1 MESERYTEEFLRQEE
16 QQRRGRIVLHTVPLL
31 LFPFLA
37 AIVFGVLARLIL
49 GEDFIARSPPVS
61 GPLPPFVPLAI
72 LFIFASATIVL
83 VRLGR
88 PTISAL
94 LLIGI
99 WTFSTTLAALQGGVT
114 TFLPALMIVPICAA
128 GLLFDRTATIVLATL
143 ASGLLLLATILE
155 FNAIALPF
163 SAARPLLDDRPL
175 VSFMFWLLLFWTV
188 ALLTS
193 LLAGGLQQALR
204 ESRRRATELARLSA
218 QLEERVA
225 HQTAELLAQAQ
236 EKAALEER
244 TRLAREIHDTLA
256 QGLTG
261 ISVQLGAA
269 RQAAARAANAGQP
282 DSPAET
288 ALQTSLDIAHRL
300 ARETLNEA
308 RRSVWNLRSMAL
320 ERGSLAGALEGLA
333 AYPPREGM
341 QISFATRGEAF
352 PIAPAAESELLRI
365 AQEALANSGKHSQ
378 ATRVDIE
385 LRYQADGIEL
395 TVTDNGAG
403 FLEQI
408 LADQGTIGSP
418 WGGFGLQG
426 IRERLQ
432 AMGGSLTLRNEQ
444 GAHVCA
450 RVPREPAAARTET

>member
-16 QQRRGRIVLHTVPLL
+16 QERRGRVVLHTVPLL

-37 AIVFGVLARLIL
+37 ALVFGVLARLIL
-49 GEDFIARSPPVS
+49 GQDFIVRNNPLRGPV
-61 GPLPPFVPLAI
+61 PPFAPLAT
-72 LFIFASATIVL
+72 LFIFATATIVL

-88 PTISAL
+88 PTISAV
-94 LLIGI
+94 LLIGV
-99 WTFSTTLAALQGGVT
+99 WTFSTTLAALQGGVS

-128 GLLFDRTATIVLATL
+128 GLLFDRLASIVLATL
-143 ASGLLLLATILE
+143 ASGLLLLAAILE

-163 SAARPLLDDRPL
+163 SGTHLLLDNSPL
-175 VSFMFWLLLFWTV
+175 VSFIFWLLLFWTV

-204 ESRRRATELARLSA
+204 ASRARATDLARLSA

-225 HQTAELLAQAQ
+225 AQTAELLAQAQ

-269 RQAAARAANAGQP
+269 RQAAARSALP

-288 ALQTSLDIAHRL
+288 ALQTSLELAHRL

-333 AYPPREGM
+333 AYPPRSGI
-341 QISFATRGEAF
+341 QISFAASGDAY
-352 PIAPAAESELLRI
+352 PIAARIESELLRI

-378 ATRVDIE
+378 ATHVSIE
-385 LRYQADGIEL
+385 LRYLPDSIEL
-395 TVTDNGAG
+395 MVADNGTG
-403 FLEQI
+403 FPAPI
-408 LADQGTIGSP
+408 LAGQAVSGSP

-432 AMGGSLTLRNEQ
+432 AMGGSLTLRNVQ
-444 GAHVCA
+444 GAQVWA
-450 RVPREPAAARTET
+450 RVPRQPAEARTEA